1 MAAAAVQC
9 PQPRSCRSWSAVR
22 SRPTYA
28 AEVSTVAQMLA
39 IESALGDAARAPST
53 AFDGECEM
61 SFSDTMVRMVK
72 YLPYSPATYI
82 SAAMLVARCGVRI
95 RSSNAVRLYVTAAA
109 VAAKLQDE
117 EFGGFEELACVVAL
131 PMQELVQLEAEFLRM
146 CNFNVGIRAGHFN
159 RFRGELNKWHQT
171 GVIQ

>member
-1 MAAAAVQC
+1 MAAAAVPR

-28 AEVSTVAQMLA
+28 PEVRTVARVFA

-53 AFDGECEM
+53 AFDGECVL
-61 SFSDTMVRMVK
+61 SFSDTLIRMVK

-82 SAAMLVARCGVRI
+82 SAALLVARSSVRI

-117 EFGGFEELACVVAL
+117 VFGGFEELSRVVAL

-146 CNFNVGIRAGHFN
+146 CNFNIGITAVHFN
-159 RFRGELNKWHQT
+159 RFRCVLCNWQQT